1 MKPCWRVV
9 LVDDHAPSRSAV
21 NEAVVASGGLVVG
34 EGSAVAEALPL
45 VARRRPDVAIF
56 AVGLPDS
63 DGVEAARLVMERAP
77 LPIVLL
83 TSRTDPDVVERATAA
98 GVMAFLLKPLRPRE
112 LGPALDLAVSRY
124 REFETVR
131 RENEN
136 LRRTIEARKLVERAK
151 GLLMKREGL
160 TEAEAFRRIQK
171 ASMDSRKSMAQVAEA
186 ILLADEVKART

>member
-1 MKPCWRVV
+1 
-9 LVDDHAPSRSAV
+9 
-21 NEAVVASGGLVVG
+21 
-34 EGSAVAEALPL
+34 
-45 VARRRPDVAIF
+45 
-56 AVGLPDS
+56 
-63 DGVEAARLVMERAP
+63 
-77 LPIVLL
+77 
-83 TSRTDPDVVERATAA
+83 
-98 GVMAFLLKPLRPRE
+98 MAFLLKPLRPRE